1 MFRAFFC
8 FGWIAFWKRKIKM
21 AYRYECPA
29 NDWFCPYFENGECR
43 LRNAPQECDAFFGI
57 EDDGRYALD

>member
-1 MFRAFFC
+1 
-8 FGWIAFWKRKIKM
+8 M

-57 EDDGRYALD
+57 EDYDSYALD